1 MESSNHWRESFF
13 SSYWGGG
20 WGGGGGGGVNG
31 EKQIYGH
38 YQRKNS
44 FNFYIVSF
52 NRAYAKGSLA
62 NFKRVASSHEKLY
75 NEQRRIFVLMLLSI
89 MSNNTSIHKSQ

>member
-20 WGGGGGGGVNG
+20 GGVKG

-38 YQRKNS
+38 FQRKNS

>member
-20 WGGGGGGGVNG
+20 GAGEGVKG

-38 YQRKNS
+38 FQRQNS

>member
-1 MESSNHWRESFF
+1 MSYGKLKSLEGEFF
-13 SSYWGGG
+13 FFIL
-20 WGGGGGGGVNG
+20 GGGVNG

-38 YQRKNS
+38 FQRQNS